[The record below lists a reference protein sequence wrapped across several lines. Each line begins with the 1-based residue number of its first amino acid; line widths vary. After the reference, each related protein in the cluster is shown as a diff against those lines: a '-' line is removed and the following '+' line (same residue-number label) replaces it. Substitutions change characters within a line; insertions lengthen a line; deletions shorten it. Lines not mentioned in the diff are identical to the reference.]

1 MIPIGVPMKTPMMV
15 MMRLPTIGFSR
26 PPALPGGGVISVKTA
41 ALRPL
46 KPFQNS
52 APRMSASMARPTRG
66 GDERQRHPDLADFGA
81 LL

>member
-1 MIPIGVPMKTPMMV
+1 MIPIGVPMKTPMTV

-52 APRMSASMARPTRG
+52 APRMSASMARPSAVATS
-66 GDERQRHPDLADFGA
+66 DSAIQTWLTLAR